1 MQYTINTSRPLQLNF
16 GAKGNERI
24 LQNVYNLINTFR
36 YEVAY
41 NRTLGIDPAIFDKPL
56 DTAITLYTAEVF
68 RIVSDYEPR
77 AEVKSVNFTGIDTD
91 GNMEFEVV
99 VEI

>member
-1 MQYTINTSRPLQLNF
+1 MQLDF

-24 LQNVYNLINTFR
+24 LQNVYNIINTFR

-41 NRTLGIDPAIFDKPL
+41 NRTMGIDPTIFDKPA
-56 DTAITLYTAEVF
+56 DIAAALYSAEVF
-68 RIVSDYEPR
+68 RIVPDYEPR
-77 AEVKSVNFTGIDTD
+77 AEVKAVNFVGVDED
-91 GNMEFEVV
+91 GNMSFEVV